1 MRSHLFFYFP
11 CTWKFELLCYLWAR
25 GGPTEAAPAFRVRP
39 APLADATGELA
50 RQRYDLVVGAPQ
62 PQADLD
68 RVSGIVEADED
79 ATDEVL
85 AELKAGPAS
94 AVLNVE
100 TLYNLGL
107 ARGLKGGLAKVA
119 IEEPPALM
127 LERR

>member
-1 MRSHLFFYFP
+1 M
-11 CTWKFELLCYLWAR
+11 
-25 GGPTEAAPAFRVRP
+25 
-39 APLADATGELA
+39 ADATGELA

-68 RVSGIVEADED
+68 RVSGTVKADED

-85 AELKAGPAS
+85 SDLMAGPAS
-94 AVLNVE
+94 AMLNVE
-100 TLYNLGL
+100 ELCNLGL

>member
-1 MRSHLFFYFP
+1 MFVH
-11 CTWKFELLCYLWAR
+11 TAWAR

-68 RVSGIVEADED
+68 RVSGTVKADED

-85 AELKAGPAS
+85 SDLMAGPAS
-94 AVLNVE
+94 AMLNVE
-100 TLYNLGL
+100 ELCNLGL
-107 ARGLKGGLAKVA
+107 ARGLKGGLAKVV
-119 IEEPPALM
+119 IEEPPALV
-127 LERR
+127 LERPR